1 MKTDGGHE
9 IDEKDLEEMGM
20 AAGEE
25 PKTSNTSLEEYT
37 GTCKFCGQMGTANG
51 KAGLS
56 ESEVNELITCHCGC
70 EKAKEY
76 AKQKEQIQ
84 KAKARIAET
93 FGPAAG
99 EKALDE
105 SIVENLVSFVD
116 IIAQKKMQSVTVDM
130 GRGLKARV
138 SRMAK
143 GSIKVERT
151 ETVKASFEE

>member
-51 KAGLS
+51 QAGLS
-56 ESEVNELITCHCGC
+56 EAEVNELITCHCGC

-76 AKQKEQIQ
+76 AKTER
-84 KAKARIAET
+84 A
-93 FGPAAG
+93 
-99 EKALDE
+99 DSE
-105 SIVENLVSFVD
+105 S
-116 IIAQKKMQSVTVDM
+116 QSQDCGNIRT
-130 GRGLKARV
+130 G
-138 SRMAK
+138 SRRK
-143 GSIKVERT
+143 GT
-151 ETVKASFEE
+151 G

>member
-56 ESEVNELITCHCGC
+56 KSEVKN
-70 EKAKEY
+70 
-76 AKQKEQIQ
+76 
-84 KAKARIAET
+84 
-93 FGPAAG
+93 
-99 EKALDE
+99 
-105 SIVENLVSFVD
+105 
-116 IIAQKKMQSVTVDM
+116 
-130 GRGLKARV
+130 
-138 SRMAK
+138 
-143 GSIKVERT
+143 
-151 ETVKASFEE
+151 